1 MRTQSLG
8 GPPAVDQDSFF
19 ALADVRQPAG
29 QRRIGWAR
37 LKRNCI
43 SYCEH
48 RGLVLRRTSPYPI
61 KRVVS
66 LLWSLIDVLSAN

>member
-1 MRTQSLG
+1 MHTQSLG

-43 SYCEH
+43 SYCDTS
-48 RGLVLRRTSPYPI
+48 VLRHAWCRA
-61 KRVVS
+61 
-66 LLWSLIDVLSAN
+66 LF

>member
-1 MRTQSLG
+1 MHTQSLG

-43 SYCEH
+43 S
-48 RGLVLRRTSPYPI
+48 LVLRRTSPYSI
-61 KRVVS
+61 KRVAS
-66 LLWSLIDVLSAN
+66 RLWSLVDVLSAN